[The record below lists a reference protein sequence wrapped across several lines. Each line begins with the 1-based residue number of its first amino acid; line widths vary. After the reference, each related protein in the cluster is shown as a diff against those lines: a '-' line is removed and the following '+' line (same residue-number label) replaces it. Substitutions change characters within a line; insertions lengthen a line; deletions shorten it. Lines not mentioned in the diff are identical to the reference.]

1 MGDNDTSPKP
11 SSVPLWS
18 YTEITIGLSVLAG
31 LYIISSYNYLLFH
44 SLAEIFSIAIA
55 AGLFMIAWNTRR
67 VLDNQYLLFIGI
79 AYLFVGILDTT
90 HTLVYPGMAVVPGL
104 DTNPPTQLWIAARY
118 AESLSLLV
126 APLFFRRRLN
136 AEFVF
141 SGYALIT
148 LFILSSIFL
157 FHIFPDCYIQGKG
170 LTTFK
175 VASEYVIS
183 GILFG
188 ALVLLMI
195 RREEFD
201 ARVFKL
207 ITLSI
212 SATIA
217 SELSFTVYV
226 NVNELSNLIGHY
238 LKILSFYFIYK
249 AIIQTGLTR
258 PYDLLFRNLRASEE
272 RYRGLVE
279 LSPEAIF
286 INRDNR
292 IVFINPAALQLF
304 GATSS
309 KQILGKSP
317 YDVFHSDYHPIMRDR
332 IRKLLNGLPVDLIE
346 MKIVRMD
353 GTVKDVEA
361 VASPFSDQEG
371 PAIQAI
377 LRDITDRKRAEEA
390 LLEINE
396 TLEKRVRERTLDLQN
411 LMEQLERGR
420 DDLRMLASELVLA
433 EERERKR
440 VATVLHDEICQT
452 LAVTRMKVD
461 MLQSMADNDHS
472 RQTIQE
478 ARELLVQSIREAR
491 ALMNEVGNPLLSDMG
506 VAAACESL
514 ADRLMAIHPIRIRCD
529 MQDSFKNLT
538 ADVRVILFQAI
549 RELLNNVV
557 KHSKARNANITIDT
571 QNGHI
576 RAQVEDD
583 GTGFDPRILGAPT
596 AEGGFGL
603 FSIRERLMAFNGNLQ
618 IVSTPG
624 KGTVATVV
632 LPSAS
637 G

>member
-1 MGDNDTSPKP
+1 MGNNTSLKT

-18 YTEITIGLSVLAG
+18 HTEITIGLSVLAG
-31 LYIISSYNYLLFH
+31 LYFISSCNYLLFH

-67 VLDNQYLLFIGI
+67 VLDNQYLLFVGI

-90 HTLVYPGMAVVPGL
+90 HTLVYPGMGVIPGL

-118 AESLSLLV
+118 TESLSLLV

-390 LLEINE
+390 LREINE

-411 LMEQLERGR
+411 LMEQLKRGR

-514 ADRLMAIHPIRIRCD
+514 ADHLMAIHPIQIRCD

-576 RAQVEDD
+576 RAQVKDD

-603 FSIRERLMAFNGNLQ
+603 FSIRERLMAFNGSLQ
-618 IVSTPG
+618 IVSMPG

-632 LPSAS
+632 LPSTPL
-637 G
+637 